1 MKLPTGKFGDV
12 LLVDGGWSPISL
24 AIKRRTLS
32 DWSHVA
38 RFVDNEW
45 LQRAVDRRSEIAR
58 HIVGS
63 VREGCMVVEA
73 LPSGVKIRDTSVYE
87 RVAWRVRTYA
97 QPLGPIERAALGDWL
112 IDQIG
117 ISYDW
122 RGVLLGHAFR
132 SDKLNS
138 KGWFC
143 SELQAAG
150 DVVADRIVIADTSAA
165 LVPPHL
171 YAATSGLVTNDWHI
185 RKPHGWPEEILP

>member
-1 MKLPTGKFGDV
+1 MKLPAGKFGDT

-45 LQRAVDRRSEIAR
+45 LQLAVDRRPEIAR

-63 VREGCMVVEA
+63 VREGHMVVEA
-73 LPSGVKIRDTSVYE
+73 LPSGVKVRDTSVYE
-87 RVAWRVRTYA
+87 RVAWRVRTYERT
-97 QPLGPIERAALGDWL
+97 LGPIERAALGDWL

-132 SDKLNS
+132 TAKLNS

-150 DVVADRIVIADTSAA
+150 DVVAERIVIADTSAA

-171 YAATSGLVTNDWHI
+171 YAATSGLLTNDWHI
-185 RKPHGWPEEILP
+185 RKPYGWPEIK